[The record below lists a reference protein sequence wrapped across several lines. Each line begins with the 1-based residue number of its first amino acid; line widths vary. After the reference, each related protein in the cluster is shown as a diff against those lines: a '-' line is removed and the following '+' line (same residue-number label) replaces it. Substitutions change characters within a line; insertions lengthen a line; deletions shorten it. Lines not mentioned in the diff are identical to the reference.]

1 MQVEK
6 KPFSCPMCGSQFYFS
21 TRMKDHIEKNHKS
34 QDLTVSEVL
43 KEHTSRVQEGT
54 TPFLC
59 DSCEALK
66 LNIKGMQAEK
76 KPFSCPMCCSQF
88 YFSTRMKDHIE
99 KESKIARPY
108 CVRGLKE
115 HTSRVHEGT
124 KPFLCDSCEES
135 FAKDFKL
142 KLHIKGMQMEKKPF
156 SCPMCGSQFYF
167 STRMKDHI
175 EKNHKSQQDLTVS
188 EVRKNTLVEF
198 MKE

>member
-1 MQVEK
+1 M
-6 KPFSCPMCGSQFYFS
+6 
-21 TRMKDHIEKNHKS
+21 
-34 QDLTVSEVL
+34 

-54 TPFLC
+54 KPFLC

-66 LNIKGMQAEK
+66 LNIKGMLGGK
-76 KPFSCPMCCSQF
+76 KPFSCPMCGSQF

-135 FAKDFKL
+135 FAKDSKL
-142 KLHIKGMQMEKKPF
+142 KLHIKGMQGGKKPF

-167 STRMKDHI
+167 STTMKDHI
-175 EKNHKSQQDLTVS
+175 EKNHKSQDLTVS
-188 EVRKNTLVEF
+188 EV
-198 MKE
+198 